1 MLDPVKAQ
9 CPSVCV
15 CGGGCQTREAEVS
28 GLASRGRGMDRGL
41 SEEKSGKGIGFE
53 M

>member
-9 CPSVCV
+9 CPSVC
-15 CGGGCQTREAEVS
+15 GGCQTREAEVS
-28 GLASRGRGMDRGL
+28 GLASRGRGMDREP
-41 SEEKSGKGIGFE
+41 SEEKRGNGIAFE